1 MAYICCCKSDKIMY
15 YEEQNIGGILH
26 YRYSPKGEWIKM
38 TEEQMTITILGLRA
52 KNSLLTNP
60 Q

>member
-1 MAYICCCKSDKIMY
+1 MY

-26 YRYSPKGEWIKM
+26 YRCTPNGKWTKL
-38 TEEQMTITILGLRA
+38 TEEQMTVKIL
-52 KNSLLTNP
+52 SLKCEIARLKNP

>member
-1 MAYICCCKSDKIMY
+1 MY

-26 YRYSPKGEWIKM
+26 YRNTPKGEWIKM
-38 TEEQMTITILGLRA
+38 TEEQMTKKIL
-52 KNSLLTNP
+52 SLKAEISRLTNP

>member
-1 MAYICCCKSDKIMY
+1 MTACYKSDKIMY

-26 YRYSPKGEWIKM
+26 YRHTPNGEWIKM
-38 TEEQMTITILGLRA
+38 AEEQMTKKIL
-52 KNSLLTNP
+52 SLKAEISRLKNP

>member
-1 MAYICCCKSDKIMY
+1 MY

-26 YRYSPKGEWIKM
+26 YRHTSNGKWIKM
-38 TEEQMTITILGLRA
+38 TEEQMTKKIL
-52 KNSLLTNP
+52 SLKAEVSRLTNT